1 MRSHA
6 AESSLENAT
15 LASSLGDKEK
25 KETENSVLG
34 DRYQKTHQDFLQLK
48 QKHTKL
54 RTECDLMAANMKFLE
69 RRDAKGETGFAFRY
83 LHLKFQPGSGALQP

>member
-15 LASSLGDKEK
+15 LVSSLGDKEK